1 MLLLENTQQIYLITL
16 FKLYHIKELEN
27 MELNYIIDGLIDGI
41 KDIREHNHDGNN
53 NEIYNDLDKQRE
65 LINKLIKLDNSSD
78 EYNMKVARQLT
89 DIAENIQALVK
100 LMALVSIS
108 NSDDAKAFFINDT
121 LTSVI
126 DSLDNYVDDITNLS
140 NSLVDLDD

>member
-1 MLLLENTQQIYLITL
+1 
-16 FKLYHIKELEN
+16 
-27 MELNYIIDGLIDGI
+27 MELNSIIDGLIDGI
-41 KDIREHNHDGNN
+41 KDIREHNHDGNRQS
-53 NEIYNDLDKQRE
+53 EIYKDLDRQAE
-65 LINKLIKLDNSSD
+65 LIKKLIEFKKQQESD

-108 NSDDAKAFFINDT
+108 NSDDAKAYFMNET
-121 LTSVI
+121 LTHVL
-126 DSLDNYVDDITNLS
+126 DSLCNSIDDITNLS

>member
-1 MLLLENTQQIYLITL
+1 
-16 FKLYHIKELEN
+16 

-53 NEIYNDLDKQRE
+53 NEIYNDLDRQTE
-65 LINKLIKLDNSSD
+65 LIKKLIEFKKQIESNEYKSN
-78 EYNMKVARQLT
+78 EYNMKIARQLT

-108 NSDDAKAFFINDT
+108 NSDDAKAYFMNET
-121 LTSVI
+121 LTHVL
-126 DSLDNYVDDITNLS
+126 DSLCNSIDDITNLS
-140 NSLVDLDD
+140 DSLVDLD

>member
-1 MLLLENTQQIYLITL
+1 
-16 FKLYHIKELEN
+16 

-65 LINKLIKLDNSSD
+65 LINKLIELNNSSD

-126 DSLDNYVDDITNLS
+126 DSLDNYVVDILNVS
-140 NSLVDLDD
+140 DSLVDLD

>member
-1 MLLLENTQQIYLITL
+1 
-16 FKLYHIKELEN
+16 

-53 NEIYNDLDKQRE
+53 NEIYNDLDRQTE
-65 LINKLIKLDNSSD
+65 LIKKLIEFKKQIENHD
-78 EYNMKVARQLT
+78 YNMKVAKQLT

-108 NSDDAKAFFINDT
+108 EMDAKAYFINDT
-121 LTSVI
+121 LPYVL
-126 DSLDNYVDDITNLS
+126 DSLRNSIDDINNLS
-140 NSLVDLDD
+140 DSLVDLD

>member
-1 MLLLENTQQIYLITL
+1 
-16 FKLYHIKELEN
+16 

-53 NEIYNDLDKQRE
+53 NEIYNDLDRQTE
-65 LINKLIKLDNSSD
+65 LIKKLIEFKKQIENH

-108 NSDDAKAFFINDT
+108 NSDDAKAYFMNET
-121 LTSVI
+121 LTHVL
-126 DSLDNYVDDITNLS
+126 DSLCNSINDITNLS

>member
-1 MLLLENTQQIYLITL
+1 MHHTKQLYLITL
-16 FKLYHIKELEN
+16 FKLYHIEELEN

-53 NEIYNDLDKQRE
+53 NEIYNDLDKQTE
-65 LINKLIKLDNSSD
+65 LIKKLIEFKKQQESD
-78 EYNMKVARQLT
+78 EYNMKIARQLT

-108 NSDDAKAFFINDT
+108 NSDDAKAYFMNET
-121 LTSVI
+121 LTHVL
-126 DSLDNYVDDITNLS
+126 DSLCNSIDDITNLS
-140 NSLVDLDD
+140 DSLVDLD

>member
-1 MLLLENTQQIYLITL
+1 
-16 FKLYHIKELEN
+16 

-53 NEIYNDLDKQRE
+53 NEIYNDLDRQTE
-65 LINKLIKLDNSSD
+65 LIKKLIEFKKQIENHD
-78 EYNMKVARQLT
+78 YNIKVAKQLT

-108 NSDDAKAFFINDT
+108 NSDETKAYFMNET
-121 LTSVI
+121 LTHVL
-126 DSLDNYVDDITNLS
+126 DSLCNSIDDITNLS
-140 NSLVDLDD
+140 NSLVDLD

>member
-1 MLLLENTQQIYLITL
+1 
-16 FKLYHIKELEN
+16 

-53 NEIYNDLDKQRE
+53 NEIYNDLDRQTE
-65 LINKLIKLDNSSD
+65 LIKKLINFRDKLENND
-78 EYNMKVARQLT
+78 YNMKVARQLT

-108 NSDDAKAFFINDT
+108 NSDDAKAYFMNET
-121 LTSVI
+121 LTHVL
-126 DSLDNYVDDITNLS
+126 DSLRNSINDITNLS